1 MTLSGE
7 NLALGYTS
15 GTLVVDDQSVTIPAA
30 RITVIVGPNACGKST
45 LLRGLA
51 GLMRPDSGRVLLDGS
66 EIARLPATELARRLG
81 MLPQQPSTPDG
92 ITVADL
98 VGRGRH
104 PHQRWFRQWSADD
117 EAAVSAALHETGM
130 TGLAD
135 RPVAELSGGQRQRA
149 WIALVLAQGPATM
162 LLDEPTT
169 FLDLAHQLD
178 VLDLLRTVN
187 TEQRRTI
194 VMVLHDLEL
203 AARYAD
209 HLIAMRDGRIVA
221 EGAPSAVVTEELVA
235 SVFGVDAL
243 VTPDPLTGTPLVL
256 PRPGRVGRT
265 MSFRS
270 RGTGLGD
277 RRT

>member
-1 MTLSGE
+1 MTLTGQD
-7 NLALGYTS
+7 LRLGYTAA
-15 GTLVVDDQSVTIPAA
+15 TMVVDGESVTIPDG

-51 GLMRPDSGRVLLDGS
+51 GLMRPHGGRVLLDGA
-66 EIARLPATELARRLG
+66 ELAGLPATEVARRIG
-81 MLPQQPSTPDG
+81 VLPQQPATPDG

-117 EAAVSAALHETGM
+117 ERAVAAALAATGLDD
-130 TGLAD
+130 LAD

-149 WIALVLAQGPATM
+149 WIALVLAQGPETM

-178 VLDLLRTVN
+178 VLELLRGVNAGQGRTV
-187 TEQRRTI
+187 

-203 AARYAD
+203 AARYAH
-209 HLIAMRDGRIVA
+209 HLIAMSDGRIVA
-221 EGAPSAVVTEELVA
+221 EGAPSDVVTSELVS

-243 VTPDPLTGTPLVL
+243 VMPDPLTGTPLVL
-256 PRPGRVGRT
+256 PRPR
-265 MSFRS
+265 
-270 RGTGLGD
+270 
-277 RRT
+277 

>member
-7 NLALGYTS
+7 NLALGYTP
-15 GTLVVDDQSVTIPAA
+15 GALVVDDQSVTIPAA

-51 GLMRPDSGRVLLDGS
+51 GLIRPSSGRVLLDGS

-81 MLPQQPSTPDG
+81 VLPQQPSTPDG

-117 EAAVSAALHETGM
+117 EAAVSAALHATG
-130 TGLAD
+130 TAELAD

-149 WIALVLAQGPATM
+149 WIALVLAQGPGTM

-178 VLDLLRTVN
+178 VLDLLRAVN
-187 TEQRRTI
+187 AEQRRTI

-221 EGAPSAVVTEELVA
+221 EGAPSAVVTEELVS

-256 PRPGRVGRT
+256 PRPGTRGGVVPVSGRWT
-265 MSFRS
+265 R
-270 RGTGLGD
+270 
-277 RRT
+277 